1 MRLQFKKP
9 LPEKIKRGQKIHTL
23 REDPKRRWREGMMI
37 DFVEGSRYKPTVFL
51 SEAVASIQEVTIKC
65 YRMINYGNRTFD
77 IEVDCKELNAF
88 DKGEFIRNDGF
99 DTHEDFL
106 NWFFPNDTFGHLR
119 LRLIHWTDLKY

>member
-23 REDPKRRWREGMMI
+23 REDLKRRWREGMMI

-51 SEAVASIQEVTIKC
+51 SEAVSSIQEVKLIFFASRVVIIRIDDRELSPAEIQDFIK
-65 YRMINYGNRTFD
+65 
-77 IEVDCKELNAF
+77 
-88 DKGEFIRNDGF
+88 NDGF
-99 DTHEDFL
+99 DSEADFRAFFKDFL
-106 NWFFPNDTFGHLR
+106 SIE